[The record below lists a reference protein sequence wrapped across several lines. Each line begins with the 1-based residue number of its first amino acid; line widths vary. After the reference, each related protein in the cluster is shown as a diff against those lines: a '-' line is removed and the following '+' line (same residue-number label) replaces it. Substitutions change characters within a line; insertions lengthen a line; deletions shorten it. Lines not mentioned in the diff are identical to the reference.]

1 MIICKHFI
9 ILKNK
14 LNNAYKLIK
23 NNLFYNFKLANKYS
37 FYSLKPLK
45 KDIK

>member
-9 ILKNK
+9 LLKNK
-14 LNNAYKLIK
+14 LNNAFKIIK
-23 NNLFYNFKLANKYS
+23 NNL